1 MCVHACV
8 HVCARV
14 CMHVCT
20 CVHVCV
26 HMYVHACVCARA
38 CVCVHMCVHACACV
52 CARACVCTCVRVH
65 ACVHVCVR
73 MCAHARVCARVCMR
87 MYVRMRVHTHTHAHA
102 CAHACMRAYTRAC
115 VRARYACARELSL
128 KNVVFLKYVVF
139 FKILLKFRNYSEN
152 LSFFRKLVVFP
163 LSFVI
168 IRKICRFFRK
178 FVGFGKLKITDFVK
192 KWSKNGQKLLES
204 ILRNLQRKWVKNRDK
219 TCSAA
224 HFFICKFCKLQI
236 LSGRLLNQPQPYPEV
251 ILLRR
256 KPLLTLLDLG
266 CCYPLV

>member
-1 MCVHACV
+1 MCAHVCACMCARVCTCVHACV
-8 HVCARV
+8 HVCV
-14 CMHVCT
+14 Y
-20 CVHVCV
+20 VHIC
-26 HMYVHACVCARA
+26 VHACVCAR
-38 CVCVHMCVHACACV
+38 
-52 CARACVCTCVRVH
+52 VCTCVCACVRMH
-65 ACVHVCVR
+65 ACVHVCV
-73 MCAHARVCARVCMR
+73 CA
-87 MYVRMRVHTHTHAHA
+87 YVRMRVHTHTHAHA